1 MSAPDTNTE
10 KQAEKHKAPLR
21 LGIMLPIIA
30 VLILFLVFAVTMFVG
45 GDDPEGA
52 DVQVDGS
59 GNVVDESPAA
69 EPAAD

>member
-10 KQAEKHKAPLR
+10 KQAKAHKAPLR
-21 LGIMLPIIA
+21 MGIALPIIA
-30 VLILFLVFAVTMFVG
+30 VLVLFLVFIATQFLS

-59 GNVVDESPAA
+59 GDVVDGA
-69 EPAAD
+69 PAAD

>member
-21 LGIMLPIIA
+21 MGIMLPIIA
-30 VLILFLVFAVTMFVG
+30 VVILFLVFAVTQFVG

-59 GNVVDESPAA
+59 GEVVDEAPAV
-69 EPAAD
+69 D

>member
-1 MSAPDTNTE
+1 MSAPDTNTD

-21 LGIMLPIIA
+21 MGIMLPILA
-30 VLILFLVFAVTMFVG
+30 VLVLFLVFMASQFLG

-59 GNVVDESPAA
+59 GEVVDEAA
-69 EPAAD
+69 PAAD